1 VTRGLVTVIVAALV
15 AAGLVGGYA
24 LAGGTDYAPAA
35 TQDPCTPRH
44 WPDVSGMSE
53 LETQVAL
60 SALSGA
66 ACTLGVSREELTL
79 AFTDQDRLNQF
90 ARKHGFSKGRIDDA
104 ARAGLNRAIDDG
116 ERSGSINS
124 VEAFVLRAAAA
135 AAPIDRL
142 ISYVR
147 EALS

>member
-1 VTRGLVTVIVAALV
+1 
-15 AAGLVGGYA
+15 
-24 LAGGTDYAPAA
+24 
-35 TQDPCTPRH
+35 
-44 WPDVSGMSE
+44 
-53 LETQVAL
+53 
-60 SALSGA
+60 
-66 ACTLGVSREELTL
+66 VSREELTL
-79 AFTDQDRLNQF
+79 AFTDQDRLDEF
-90 ARKHGFSKGRIDDA
+90 ARKHGFSKGRIDGA

>member
-1 VTRGLVTVIVAALV
+1 VTRGLVAVLV
-15 AAGLVGGYA
+15 AAIVAVALAGGYA

-35 TQDPCTPRH
+35 TQDPCAPRH
-44 WPDVSGMSE
+44 WPDINGTSQ

-60 SALSGA
+60 SALGGA
-66 ACTLGVSREELTL
+66 ACALGVSREELTL
-79 AFTDQDRLNQF
+79 AFTDQNRLNDF
-90 ARKHGFSKGRIDDA
+90 ARRHGFSKSRIDNA

-124 VEAFVLRAAAA
+124 VEAFLLRAAAA
-135 AAPIDRL
+135 ATPIDRL

-147 EALS
+147 QALA